1 MKFSAKKDHK
11 KRNFYSKFELDRL
24 NLKVLLI
31 ENSNKFNNI
40 SFNFLKNSSQHRIKN
55 RCILTSRPKGIMSY
69 FKLSRLSFK
78 NKASFGH
85 LEGIRKSSW

>member
-1 MKFSAKKDHK
+1 MKFSARKDRK
-11 KRNFYSKFELDRL
+11 KRAFYSKFELDRL

-31 ENSNKFNNI
+31 ENIDRITNI
-40 SFNFLKNSSQHRIKN
+40 PSNFLKDSSKHRVKN
-55 RCILTSRPKGIMSY
+55 RCVLTSRPKGIMSY

>member
-1 MKFSAKKDHK
+1 MKFFAKKDHK
-11 KRNFYSKFELDRL
+11 KRSFYNRFELDRI
-24 NLKVLLI
+24 NLKVLLA
-31 ENSNKFNNI
+31 ENLNKPDL
-40 SFNFLKNSSQHRIKN
+40 SFGFLKNSSKHKVKN

-78 NKASFGH
+78 NKASFGY